1 MRYSLTPV
9 LALAP
14 PSPPFPEL
22 MSEVMAE
29 WYSRRMV
36 TTPTGVRWVA
46 AQVGVTRRTVDRWNR
61 EGMSEAVA
69 DRVACALGHHPVT
82 LWPDFGRQAV
92 G

>member
-14 PSPPFPEL
+14 PSPPP
-22 MSEVMAE
+22 SEVMAE

-36 TTPTGVRWVA
+36 TPTGVRWVA

-61 EGMSEAVA
+61 EGMSEATA

-82 LWPDFGRQAV
+82 LWPEFGRQAV